1 MCVFYP
7 KTKIWEVY
15 SVVSGGP
22 TEGWRLRHRSLFIYT
37 PASYKDLLQVLC
49 ACVPN
54 RMGNTYSNMAYSSI
68 KIKIEKNVLI
78 NMVDYK
84 VERRGP
90 VKLKH
95 FTYE

>member
-1 MCVFYP
+1 MVN
-7 KTKIWEVY
+7 
-15 SVVSGGP
+15 GGP
-22 TEGWRLRHRSLFIYT
+22 TEGQRIGHCSLFIYI

-49 ACVPN
+49 TCVPN
-54 RMGNTYSNMAYSSI
+54 RMGNTYSNMAYTSI

-78 NMVDYK
+78 NIVDYK

-90 VKLKH
+90 VRLKH